1 MPLPA
6 PDVAMATI
14 TEYVRTVYGIEAR
27 DVTVLAAVSDA
38 DMSGYRIDADE
49 GSYFLK
55 LRGDAPPPPLAR
67 HLADIGVA
75 GVLAPLKPRIP
86 QQATCIGERTAIL
99 YPFIAGE
106 NAFRRPLREDQ
117 WTALGAIVRGVHDA
131 PLPPTVT
138 ETMRRETYSDRWRVR
153 ARGYLAGAPPGR
165 PDDAVAHDL
174 LALLAANRTQ
184 IASLA
189 EHAEQ
194 LAALLLRR
202 SLPVAPCHGDLHAG
216 NVLVDDAGSLT
227 IVDWDDPVLAPK
239 ERDLMFVGAGI
250 GGAWKAPAEWD
261 AFFRGY
267 GAVTV
272 DAEALAYYRC
282 ERITED
288 VAVFCDSLLLEGGH
302 QGADRR
308 ESLRRLANAFEPDNV
323 VEIAERT
330 FARL

>member
-1 MPLPA
+1 MPSSG
-6 PDVAMATI
+6 PDITEATI
-14 TEYVRTVYGIEAR
+14 AEYVHSVYAIEAR
-27 DVTVLAAVSDA
+27 SVALLHGVSDA
-38 DMSGYRIDADE
+38 DMSGYRIDADQ

-67 HLADIGVA
+67 HLADVGVA
-75 GVLAPLKPRIP
+75 GMLAPLKPRSA
-86 QQATCIGERTAIL
+86 QQATCIGDRTAIL

-106 NAFRRPLREDQ
+106 NAFRRPLSGDQ
-117 WTALGAIVRGVHDA
+117 WTALGTIIRAVHDA
-131 PLPPTVT
+131 PLPPSVS
-138 ETMRRETYSDRWRVR
+138 ETMRRETYSDEWRVK
-153 ARGYLAGAPPGR
+153 ARGYLTGAPPGG

-174 LALLAANRTQ
+174 LALLAANRAQ
-184 IASLA
+184 IAALA

-194 LAALLLRR
+194 LAASLQRR

-216 NVLVDDAGSLT
+216 NVLVDDAGSVT

-250 GGAWKAPAEWD
+250 GGAWKDPTEWG

-267 GAVTV
+267 GAVMV

-288 VAVFCDSLLLEGGH
+288 VAVFCDSLLLKGGH
-302 QGADRR
+302 QGADRP

-330 FARL
+330 FGSL